1 MGNLFS
7 TQEDL
12 NEDFVKD
19 LMKETGFSQKQIHR
33 LYIRFRHLDKDK
45 KGYLIKSSSDNKH
58 FFSINRKKQVLT
70 KIIASCCC
78 TLKNA

>member
-19 LMKETGFSQKQIHR
+19 LMEETGFSQKQIHR

-45 KGYLIKSSSDNKH
+45 KGYLIKDDLL
-58 FFSINRKKQVLT
+58 RVPQVRNIL
-70 KIIASCCC
+70 
-78 TLKNA
+78 L